1 MTVPRI
7 FRIAAVVTGLL
18 GAAACSSR
26 PPAPDWALEAQ
37 SASERAVKAY
47 LQGDTRVAEAEWR
60 KAFAQVSATG
70 QPSQMARLALLQC
83 AAQVAALEFT
93 DCPHY
98 QRYAAGAQPAEQA
111 YARYL
116 QVQHTAQDVA
126 LLPKAQQAVARQVLA
141 GQAGQSAPAVEAAAL
156 SQLTTAGVAVRAG
169 HLELAGVQQAV
180 QLASAQGWRR
190 SVMAWLLLEQR
201 LHQAAGNAAGVQAVE
216 LRLQVLQNAEV
227 ASNKK

>member
-7 FRIAAVVTGLL
+7 FRIAAVVTALL

-26 PPAPDWALEAQ
+26 PPTPDWALEAQ

-93 DCPHY
+93 DCLHY

-126 LLPKAQQAVARQVLA
+126 LLPKAQQAMARQVLA
-141 GQAGQSAPAVEAAAL
+141 GQAGQPAPAAEAAL
-156 SQLTTAGVAVRAG
+156 SQLTAAGVAVRAG

-190 SVMAWLLLEQR
+190 SVMAWSLLEQR

-227 ASNKK
+227 ASKKK

>member
-7 FRIAAVVTGLL
+7 FRIAAVVTALL
-18 GAAACSSR
+18 GVACSSR
-26 PPAPDWALEAQ
+26 VPAPDWALEAQ

-47 LQGDTRVAEAEWR
+47 LQGDMRVAEAEWR

-98 QRYAAGAQPAEQA
+98 QRYAAGAQPVEQA

-201 LHQAAGNAAGVQAVE
+201 LHQAEGNAAGVQAVE

-227 ASNKK
+227 ASHKK

>member
-1 MTVPRI
+1 MKVPRI
-7 FRIAAVVTGLL
+7 FRIAAVVTGVL
-18 GAAACSSR
+18 GAACSSR

-60 KAFAQVSATG
+60 QAFAQVSATG

-83 AAQVAALEFT
+83 ATQVAALEFT
-93 DCPHY
+93 DCPQY

-126 LLPKAQQAVARQVLA
+126 LLPKAQQAMARQVLA
-141 GQAGQSAPAVEAAAL
+141 GQAGQSAPAAETAL
-156 SQLTTAGVAVRAG
+156 SQLTAAGVAVRAG

-216 LRLQVLQNAEV
+216 LRLQVLRNAEV
-227 ASNKK
+227 AINKK

>member
-1 MTVPRI
+1 M
-7 FRIAAVVTGLL
+7 
-18 GAAACSSR
+18 R
-26 PPAPDWALEAQ
+26 PKLPH
-37 SASERAVKAY
+37 
-47 LQGDTRVAEAEWR
+47 
-60 KAFAQVSATG
+60 
-70 QPSQMARLALLQC
+70 
-83 AAQVAALEFT
+83 LEFP

-116 QVQHTAQDVA
+116 QVQHTAQDVV
-126 LLPKAQQAVARQVLA
+126 LLPKAQQDMARQVLA
-141 GQAGQSAPAVEAAAL
+141 GQAGQSAPAAEAAL
-156 SQLTTAGVAVRAG
+156 SQLTAAGVAVRAG

-216 LRLQVLQNAEV
+216 LACRCYRMPKLLVRKSERFALYFQCFQLAM
-227 ASNKK
+227 ALK

>member
-18 GAAACSSR
+18 GAVACSSR

-98 QRYAAGAQPAEQA
+98 QGYAAGAQPAEQA

-126 LLPKAQQAVARQVLA
+126 LLPKAQQDMARQLLA
-141 GQAGQSAPAVEAAAL
+141 GQAGQSAPAAEATL
-156 SQLTTAGVAVRAG
+156 SQLTAAGVAVRAG

-227 ASNKK
+227 ASKKK

>member
-7 FRIAAVVTGLL
+7 LRIAAVVTGVL

-26 PPAPDWALEAQ
+26 PPASDWALEAQ

-126 LLPKAQQAVARQVLA
+126 LLPKAQQDMARQVLA
-141 GQAGQSAPAVEAAAL
+141 GQAGQSAPAAEAAL
-156 SQLTTAGVAVRAG
+156 SQLTAAGVAVRAG
-169 HLELAGVQQAV
+169 HLELALVQQAV

-201 LHQAAGNAAGVQAVE
+201 LHQAAGNVVGVQAVE

-227 ASNKK
+227 ASHKK

>member
-93 DCPHY
+93 GCPHY

-126 LLPKAQQAVARQVLA
+126 LLPKAQQDMARQLLA
-141 GQAGQSAPAVEAAAL
+141 GQAGQSAPAAEAAL
-156 SQLTTAGVAVRAG
+156 SQLTAAGVAVRAG

-180 QLASAQGWRR
+180 QLASTQGWRR

-227 ASNKK
+227 VSKKK

>member
-126 LLPKAQQAVARQVLA
+126 LLPKAQQDMARQVLA
-141 GQAGQSAPAVEAAAL
+141 GQAGQSAPAAEAAL
-156 SQLTTAGVAVRAG
+156 SQLTAAGVAVRAG

-190 SVMAWLLLEQR
+190 SVMAWLLLERR
-201 LHQAAGNAAGVQAVE
+201 LHQAAGDAASVQAVA
-216 LRLQVLQNAEV
+216 LRLQVLQNGSGE
-227 ASNKK
+227 NKKK

>member
-7 FRIAAVVTGLL
+7 SRIAAVVTALL
-18 GAAACSSR
+18 GVACSSR
-26 PPAPDWALEAQ
+26 PPTPDWALEAQ